1 MPVEQVLQLHKEQ
14 NKMSLDDI
22 KIFTLNS
29 TALAIS
35 ISSTETIL
43 KIVLLV
49 VSICYTAHKW
59 YVNIIKRKKEKE

>member
-1 MPVEQVLQLHKEQ
+1 
-14 NKMSLDDI
+14 MSLDDI

-49 VSICYTAHKW
+49 ISICYTAHKW
-59 YVNIIKRKKEKE
+59 YVNIVKRKNEKK

>member
-1 MPVEQVLQLHKEQ
+1 
-14 NKMSLDDI
+14 MSLDDI

-29 TALAIS
+29 TALAVS
-35 ISSTETIL
+35 ISSTETVL

-59 YVNIIKRKKEKE
+59 YASVINRRKNK